1 MCVNLRS
8 AMTFSPRRAILIAG
22 RGEYKSCSDGDRRH
36 ARLLRRQPLPRP
48 QPAREYKD
56 VQTKFGIGQPVP
68 RLEDPRFITGR
79 GRFVDDIVLPHLC
92 HGVLVMSPHAH
103 ARIKTVDTTKAKA
116 APGVLAVLTAADVE
130 ADKLGSLVPLMP
142 EDMGGPKGFRTLRA
156 ILSGGR
162 VRAVGDRVAFV
173 VAETLTQARDAAELV
188 EVEYEPLPAVV
199 AVEDALKPG
208 APAVWDEAPDN
219 VSVNLMMGDK
229 GTTDAAFAKARHV
242 VSVKLVN
249 NRVCANSIEPRAAIG
264 QYHPDSES
272 FTLYSTTQNPHGTR
286 SHLAR
291 DVFKV
296 PEVKLR
302 VISPD
307 VGGGFGMKGAV
318 YPEEALVLWAS
329 RRLGGRPVKWVATR
343 AEAFLADSH
352 GRDQV
357 VTGEL
362 ALDEHGKILGLRVN
376 ALHDMGSHVF
386 GAAMVVPLFALRLA
400 PGVYQIPAV
409 HVLGRAVL
417 TNTIPLAPYR
427 GAGRPEATFL
437 IEQLLDRAARVLGVD
452 PVEIRRRNYIPAS
465 AMPHKLGTG
474 ITYDS
479 GDFVHVMDE
488 CLHLADW
495 NGFAKRAAESK
506 KNGKLRGRGIG
517 YFLEEAAVFNERM
530 VLRFDPSG
538 MLTILA
544 GTHSH
549 GQGHQTVYA
558 QMVSEW
564 LGVPFENVR
573 FVQGD
578 TDAVPIGRGT
588 YGSRSMH
595 VGGNALKRAA
605 DAIIEKAKPM
615 AAMML
620 EAAAGDIEFKDGAFR
635 IVGTDRALPLTAV
648 AQAFYRPAML
658 PPQFDV
664 GLEAS
669 GTFAAEPPNYPNG
682 CHVCEVEI
690 DPETGLVTLA
700 RYAAVDD
707 VGRVMNR
714 LLCEGQIHGGVAQG
728 VGQALMERIVFDEVG
743 QLVTGSFQDY
753 AMPRADDFPEL
764 VSELTEVPAKTN
776 PLGVKGAGEAGATG
790 APPAVIGA
798 VLDALR
804 PLGIEQIDMP
814 ATPDRVWALIKAH
827 EAKVA

>member
-1 MCVNLRS
+1 LN
-8 AMTFSPRRAILIAG
+8 
-22 RGEYKSCSDGDRRH
+22 
-36 ARLLRRQPLPRP
+36 
-48 QPAREYKD
+48 
-56 VQTKFGIGQPVP
+56 KFGIGQPVP

-79 GRFVDDIVLPHLC
+79 GRYVDDLDLPLQC
-92 HGVLVMSPHAH
+92 HGAVLMSPHAH
-103 ARIKTVDTTKAKA
+103 ARIRRVATEKAKA
-116 APGVLAVLTAADVE
+116 APGVLAVLTGADVV
-130 ADKLGSLVPLMP
+130 ADKLGALMPPMP
-142 EDMGGPKGFRTLRA
+142 EDMGGPKGFRTPRA
-156 ILSGGR
+156 ILATDK

-173 VAETLTQARDAAELV
+173 VAETQMQAREAAELI

-199 AVEDALKPG
+199 DVEDAVKPG
-208 APAVWDEAPDN
+208 APAVWDEAPGN
-219 VSVNLMMGDK
+219 VSFTLMMGDK
-229 GTTDAAFAKARHV
+229 DATDAAFARAAHAV
-242 VSVKLVN
+242 ALKLRN
-249 NRVCANSIEPRAAIG
+249 TRITANSIEPRAAIG
-264 QYHPDSES
+264 QYHPDDDAY
-272 FTLYSTTQNPHGTR
+272 TLHSTSQNPHGTR
-286 SHLAR
+286 TSVAGQVL
-291 DVFKV
+291 KI
-296 PEVKLR
+296 PETKLR

-307 VGGGFGMKGAV
+307 VGGGFGMKHGG
-318 YPEEALVLWAS
+318 YPEDALVVWAS
-329 RRLGGRPVKWVATR
+329 RKVGGRPVKWVATR
-343 AEAFLADSH
+343 SEALLGDSQ

-357 VTGEL
+357 VSGEL
-362 ALDEHGKILGLRVN
+362 ALDAAGKILGLRVN
-376 ALHDMGSHVF
+376 ALHNMGSHVF
-386 GAAMVVPLFALRLA
+386 GASMVVPLFALRLA
-400 PGVYQIPAV
+400 PGVYQVPAV
-409 HVLGRAVL
+409 HVLGKAVL

-427 GAGRPEATFL
+427 GAGRPEATYL
-437 IEQLLDRAARVLGVD
+437 IEQLLDRAAHVVGID
-452 PVEIRRRNYIPAS
+452 PVEIRRRNFIPAA
-465 AMPHKLGTG
+465 AMPHKIGTG

-479 GDFVHVMDE
+479 GDFAHVMEE
-488 CLHLADW
+488 CLKLADW
-495 NGFAKRAAESK
+495 SGFAARAADSK
-506 KNGKLRGRGIG
+506 KHGKLRGRGIG

-564 LGVPFENVR
+564 LGVPFESIR

-595 VGGNALKRAA
+595 VGGNALRRAA
-605 DAIIEKAKPM
+605 DAIVEKAKPM

-620 EAAAGDIEFKDGAFR
+620 EAEAGDIEFKDGVFH

-648 AQAFYRPAML
+648 ARAFYRPAML

-669 GTFAAEPPNYPNG
+669 GSFAAEPPNYPNG

-690 DPETGLVTLA
+690 DPETGAVRLA

-707 VGRVMNR
+707 VGKVMNR

-728 VGQALMERIVFDEVG
+728 VGQALMERIVFDETG
-743 QLVTGSFQDY
+743 QLVSGSFQDY

-764 VSELTEVPAKTN
+764 QSELTEVPARTN

-798 VLDALR
+798 ILDALK
-804 PLGIEQIDMP
+804 PLGIEHIDMP
-814 ATPDRVWALIKAH
+814 ATPARVWAAISAHRTKAAA
-827 EAKVA
+827 E

>member
-1 MCVNLRS
+1 VN
-8 AMTFSPRRAILIAG
+8 
-22 RGEYKSCSDGDRRH
+22 
-36 ARLLRRQPLPRP
+36 
-48 QPAREYKD
+48 
-56 VQTKFGIGQPVP
+56 KFGIGQPVP
-68 RLEDPRFITGR
+68 RVEDPRFITGR
-79 GRFVDDIVLPHLC
+79 GRYVDDIDLPHQC
-92 HGVLVMSPHAH
+92 YGVVVMSPHAH
-103 ARIKTVDTTKAKA
+103 ARIKRVDTAKAKA
-116 APGVLAVLTAADVE
+116 ADGVLAVLTGADVV
-130 ADKLGSLVPLMP
+130 ADKLGSLAPPMP
-142 EDMGGPKGFRTLRA
+142 EDMGGPKGFRSLRP
-156 ILSGGR
+156 ILIADK
-162 VRAVGDRVAFV
+162 VRAVGERVAFV
-173 VAETLTQARDAAELV
+173 VAETVEQARNAAELIDI
-188 EVEYEPLPAVV
+188 EYEPLPA
-199 AVEDALKPG
+199 AITVEDAVKSG
-208 APAVWDEAPDN
+208 APVIWDEAPNN
-219 VSVNLMMGDK
+219 VAFTLMMGNKDA
-229 GTTDAAFAKARHV
+229 TEAAFAGAKHV
-242 VSVKLVN
+242 VTLKLN
-249 NRVCANSIEPRAAIG
+249 NTRITANAIEPRAAIG
-264 QYHPDSES
+264 HYHPDGDNY
-272 FTLYSTTQNPHGTR
+272 TLYSTSQNPHGTR
-286 SHLAR
+286 SSVAGQVL
-291 DVFKV
+291 KI
-296 PEVKLR
+296 PETKLR

-307 VGGGFGMKGAV
+307 VGGGFGMKHGG
-318 YPEEALVLWAS
+318 YPEDALVVWAS
-329 RRLGGRPVKWVATR
+329 RHVGGRPVKWLSTR
-343 AEAFLADSH
+343 SEALLGDSQ

-362 ALDEHGKILGLRVN
+362 ALDERGKVLGMRVN
-376 ALHDMGSHVF
+376 ALHAMGSHVF
-386 GAAMVVPLFALRLA
+386 GASMVVPLFAMRLA

-409 HVLGRAVL
+409 HCVGKAVF

-427 GAGRPEATFL
+427 GAGRPEATYL
-437 IEQLLDRAARVLGVD
+437 IEQLLDRAANVIGID
-452 PVEIRRRNYIPAS
+452 PIEIRRRNFIPSS
-465 AMPHKLGTG
+465 AMPHKIQTG

-488 CLHLADW
+488 CLKVADW
-495 NGFAKRAAESK
+495 NGFAKRASESK

-517 YFLEEAAVFNERM
+517 YFLEEAAVFNDRM

-558 QMVSEW
+558 QMVTEW

-578 TDAVPIGRGT
+578 TDAVPIGRGS

-595 VGGNALKRAA
+595 VGGNALKKAA
-605 DAIIEKAKPM
+605 DNIIEKAKPM
-615 AAMML
+615 AAMMM
-620 EAAAGDIEFKDGAFR
+620 EAAVGDIEFKDGSFR
-635 IVGTDRALPLTAV
+635 IVGTDRAMKLTDV
-648 AQAFYRPAML
+648 AKAFYRPAML

-682 CHVCEVEI
+682 CHVCEVEV

-707 VGRVMNR
+707 VGKIMNH

-728 VGQALMERIVFDEVG
+728 VGQALMEAIVFDAEG

-798 VLDALR
+798 ILDALK
-804 PLGIEQIDMP
+804 PLGIDHIDMP
-814 ATPDRVWALIKAH
+814 ATPSRVWAAINARASAKAA
-827 EAKVA
+827 E

>member
-1 MCVNLRS
+1 M
-8 AMTFSPRRAILIAG
+8 
-22 RGEYKSCSDGDRRH
+22 
-36 ARLLRRQPLPRP
+36 Q
-48 QPAREYKD
+48 Q
-56 VQTKFGIGQPVP
+56 KFGIGQPVP
-68 RLEDPRFITGR
+68 RVEDPRFITGR
-79 GRFVDDIVLPHLC
+79 GRYVDDVELPRQC

-103 ARIKTVDTTKAKA
+103 ARIKRIDTAKAKA
-116 APGVLAVLTAADVE
+116 APGVLAVLTGADVL
-130 ADKLGSLVPLMP
+130 ADQLGGLAPPMP

-156 ILSGGR
+156 ILVTDK

-173 VAETLTQARDAAELV
+173 VAETLSQARDAAELI
-188 EVEYEPLPAVV
+188 EVEYEPLPAVTE
-199 AVEDALKPG
+199 VEDAVKPG
-208 APAVWDEAPDN
+208 APVLWDGAPNN
-219 VSVNLMMGDK
+219 VSFTLMMGNKDA
-229 GTTDAAFAKARHV
+229 TEAAFAAAKHV
-242 VSVKLVN
+242 VTLKLRN
-249 NRVCANSIEPRAAIG
+249 NRITANSIEPRAAIG

-272 FTLYSTTQNPHGTR
+272 YTLYSTSQNPHGTR
-286 SHLAR
+286 SAVAGQVL
-291 DVFKV
+291 KI
-296 PEVKLR
+296 PETKLR
-302 VISPD
+302 VLSPD
-307 VGGGFGMKGAV
+307 VGGGFGMKHGG
-318 YPEEALVLWAS
+318 YPEDALVVWAS
-329 RRLGGRPVKWVATR
+329 RRVGGRPVKWVSTR
-343 AEAFLADSH
+343 VEALLGDSQ

-362 ALDEHGKILGLRVN
+362 ALDEAGKILALRVN
-376 ALHDMGSHVF
+376 ALHNMGSHVF
-386 GAAMVVPLFALRLA
+386 GAAMVVPLFAMRLA

-409 HVLGRAVL
+409 HVVGRAVL

-427 GAGRPEATFL
+427 GAGRPEATYL
-437 IEQLLDRAARVLGVD
+437 IEQLLDRAARVVGID
-452 PVEIRRRNYIPAS
+452 PVEIRRRNFIPAA

-488 CLHLADW
+488 CLTLADW

-506 KNGKLRGRGIG
+506 KHGKLRGRGIG

-564 LGVPFENVR
+564 LGVPFDNIR

-595 VGGNALKRAA
+595 VGGNALRRAA

-620 EAAAGDIEFKDGAFR
+620 EAAAGDIEFADGAFR

-690 DPETGLVTLA
+690 DAETGLVTLD

-728 VGQALMERIVFDEVG
+728 VGQALMERVVFDDAG

-753 AMPRADDFPEL
+753 AMPRADDLPEFS
-764 VSELTEVPAKTN
+764 SELTEVPATTN

-798 VLDALR
+798 VLDALK
-804 PLGIEQIDMP
+804 PLGIEHLDMP
-814 ATPDRVWALIKAH
+814 ATPDRVWAAIKAH
-827 EAKVA
+827 ETKVAAE